1 MVLFKQS
8 KKKVSIDFTEE
19 AYQLLS
25 ENAQRIGISNSTL
38 INFLV
43 ETFLA
48 MDDIEKK
55 QWIQFCFERLR
66 EMNDTVASSDF
77 EIQERKR
84 KIEQYSNII
93 NFFAEQDK
101 TKVFENMNKI
111 EMAKGYVI
119 YPDDWIVLDYQKP
132 EWCEYAGVVSIR
144 NNHVYNVP
152 IFLFFSNTK
161 IKDLSEEEEADIFRK
176 CEEKYPDFKK
186 ILAMQVTLA
195 YDSEGRLLNGEL
207 WDKAPTIGIFH
218 IAEYG
223 KNENYPYGAMVIPED
238 K

>member
-132 EWCEYAGVVSIR
+132 EWCEYAGVV
-144 NNHVYNVP
+144 
-152 IFLFFSNTK
+152 
-161 IKDLSEEEEADIFRK
+161 
-176 CEEKYPDFKK
+176 
-186 ILAMQVTLA
+186 
-195 YDSEGRLLNGEL
+195 
-207 WDKAPTIGIFH
+207 
-218 IAEYG
+218 
-223 KNENYPYGAMVIPED
+223 
-238 K
+238 